1 MSIEETLTR
10 WRGKAKELG
19 WPANL
24 NLLDLIGEMEVAH
37 QSTVDRI
44 HQLEFL
50 FKSQKAKL
58 EEYSVKIIALER
70 ELNRSEVELKYA
82 ESSKQALAK
91 YIQEVEEELGKRST
105 LGLTAHLRSVLEC
118 LIAYAEDPLE
128 YSSCY
133 LDQEVEA

>member
-58 EEYSVKIIALER
+58 EEYKGELE
-70 ELNRSEVELKYA
+70 YA
-82 ESSKQALAK
+82 ESSKQVLAK
-91 YIQEVEEELGKRST
+91 YIQEVEEELRKAEY
-105 LGLTAHLRSVLEC
+105 LGTDRPDLRSVLER

-133 LDQEVEA
+133 LDQEVGT